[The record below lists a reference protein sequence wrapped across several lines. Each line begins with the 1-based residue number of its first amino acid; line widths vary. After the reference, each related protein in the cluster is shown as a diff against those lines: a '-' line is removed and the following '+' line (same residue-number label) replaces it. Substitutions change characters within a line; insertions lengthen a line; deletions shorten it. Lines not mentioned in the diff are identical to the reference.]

1 VTQCFQFMQSLA
13 QEAAK
18 LLAARESS
26 VAVSCLSGRGRTGT
40 FSAIVVGKLLSI
52 KTLSELVDVIV
63 SMRENRDGLVETPA
77 QFRFAAHALGLPDP
91 SECNLSCRMKRLH
104 ESVSKSHVHA
114 PYVVGV
120 VVGSVACLILLEAT
134 SKDQTMLDV
143 ISRVLQG
150 LRGQQYDPHHDDT
163 ASRNIQPPVLEVEV
177 EVKAGIDDEED
188 L

>member
-1 VTQCFQFMQSLA
+1 MQSLA
-13 QEAAK
+13 QEAAT

-52 KTLSELVDVIV
+52 KTLSEFVDVIV

-91 SECNLSCRMKRLH
+91 SGCDLFCYMKRLH
-104 ESVSKSHVHA
+104 ESVSRSHVHA
-114 PYVVGV
+114 PYVVGMI
-120 VVGSVACLILLEAT
+120 VGSLACLILEAT
-134 SKDQTMLDV
+134 SKDRTMLNA
-143 ISRVLQG
+143 ISRLSLD
-150 LRGQQYDPHHDDT
+150 LRGHQHESLHDST

-177 EVKAGIDDEED
+177 EVEAEIDYDRSKIFK
-188 L
+188 

>member
-1 VTQCFQFMQSLA
+1 MQSLA
-13 QEAAK
+13 QEAAA

-77 QFRFAAHALGLPDP
+77 QFRFAAHALDLPDP
-91 SECNLSCRMKRLH
+91 SQCNFPCYVTRLH
-104 ESVSKSHVHA
+104 ESVLRSHIHA
-114 PYVVGV
+114 PYVIGMI
-120 VVGSVACLILLEAT
+120 VGSLACLTLEAT
-134 SKDQTMLDV
+134 SKDRTMLDA
-143 ISRVLQG
+143 ISRVLQALKG
-150 LRGQQYDPHHDDT
+150 HQYEPLYDAT
-163 ASRNIQPPVLEVEV
+163 ASRKIPPPVLEVEV
-177 EVKAGIDDEED
+177 TAGIDNDKD